1 MWRYSMIIIRQG
13 CGICYFSKSMSS
25 QVTFIY
31 IALYKNTDNNNKQE
45 NNSVNVDSEFFV
57 KQVQF

>member
-1 MWRYSMIIIRQG
+1 MWHYSMIIIRKG
-13 CGICYFSKSMSS
+13 CGICYFSKSKSS

-31 IALYKNTDNNNKQE
+31 IALYKNTDNNNKKE
-45 NNSVNVDSEFFV
+45 NYSVNVAEFFV